1 MIRAPQHRLA
11 RHTSVSRRHIVCSY
25 KAGSAASAQ
34 RIRIRISIG
43 LARRIGR
50 PGSIDLAED
59 IGDRRRGDVVV
70 VGRASEDPGVATIG
84 PSVGVHRVA
93 DVNSADGRS
102 RLTAYTSDRRDGRR
116 MRLAIIR
123 HVVRGHHNR
132 RVSLADS

>member
-84 PSVGVHRVA
+84 PGVGVHRVA

-102 RLTAYTSDRRDGRR
+102 RLTAYTGDRRDGRR

-123 HVVRGHHNR
+123 HVVCGHHNR
-132 RVSLADS
+132 RISLADS